1 MCNAMQYLGK
11 QCLEKNHPSQ
21 FEFDGVVRN
30 KSHKISK
37 FFFCTFSALGRGRV
51 IEDASATILIKVDLR
66 DGIMHIRS
74 LCVMSVR

>member
-1 MCNAMQYLGK
+1 MQYLDK
-11 QCLEKNHPSQ
+11 QCLQKNHPRQ
-21 FEFDGVVRN
+21 FECDGVKRN
-30 KSHKISK
+30 KSPKISK
-37 FFFCTFSALGRGRV
+37 KKFCTFSALGRGRV

>member
-30 KSHKISK
+30 KSSKISK
-37 FFFCTFSALGRGRV
+37 KNFVPFQLPVEEELS
-51 IEDASATILIKVDLR
+51 K
-66 DGIMHIRS
+66 MHRPQF
-74 LCVMSVR
+74 